1 MASLDGL
8 LEPRGIYADGWM
20 DGWMDG
26 WVEGR
31 ERDRE
36 RVIVH

>member
-26 WVEGR
+26 WVGG
-31 ERDRE
+31 
-36 RVIVH
+36 

>member
-20 DGWMDG
+20 DRWMDG
-26 WVEGR
+26 WVGG
-31 ERDRE
+31 
-36 RVIVH
+36 